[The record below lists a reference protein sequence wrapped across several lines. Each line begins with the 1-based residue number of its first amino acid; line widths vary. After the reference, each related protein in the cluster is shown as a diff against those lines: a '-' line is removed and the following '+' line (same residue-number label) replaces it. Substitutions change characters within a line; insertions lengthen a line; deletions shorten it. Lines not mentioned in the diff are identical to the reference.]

1 MYEVGRVCFKIAGR
15 DANNYCVV
23 VEKIDDLNVLIDGQ
37 VRRKKVNVKHL
48 EPTSMTM
55 DIKSGA
61 DHSIIVEA
69 FSKYNIKI
77 ANKKPKKPTVRP
89 KKQKVQKTKPVKKA
103 PKKSEKKSEKKTE
116 KKTEEK
122 KAIEPKTV
130 NSTQSSA
137 PKDETKVEQKE

>member
-23 VEKIDDLNVLIDGQ
+23 VEKIDDSNVLIDGQ

-61 DHSIIVEA
+61 DHSVVVEA

-77 ANKKPKKPTVRP
+77 ANKKSKKPTVRP

-103 PKKSEKKSEKKTE
+103 TKKSE